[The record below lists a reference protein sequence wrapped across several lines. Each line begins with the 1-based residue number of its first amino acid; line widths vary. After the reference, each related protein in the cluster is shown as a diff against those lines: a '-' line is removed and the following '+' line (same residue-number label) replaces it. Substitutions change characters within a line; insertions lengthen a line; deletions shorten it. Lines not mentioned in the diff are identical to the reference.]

1 MVFGYVFKK
10 HLIYKINVEFY
21 TKEMIWPLGFAFEY
35 FKIDREL
42 GGSIEKIRLTM
53 SSYFV

>member
-10 HLIYKINVEFY
+10 HLIYKINVEFC

-42 GGSIEKIRLTM
+42 GGSTEKIRLTM
-53 SSYFV
+53 S